1 MYPIVKI
8 KSNLD
13 VNINNKYE
21 HLPYYYDNIR
31 DITKISTTRIGARF
45 ATNLIPRLRAS
56 TYWSISYRQASNKA
70 NDQTNRILANRLI
83 VNMTCTPILKYFF
96 ANISYTYQH
105 QNSKT
110 YHQIDKENILN
121 IYAGAKVFNRQAEV
135 SITAFDLL
143 DSYRNRIIQLKNNY
157 TNYINRENFG
167 RYFTI
172 NFSWKFRKIKSNRID
187 ISRGVNW

>member
-1 MYPIVKI
+1 
-8 KSNLD
+8 
-13 VNINNKYE
+13 
-21 HLPYYYDNIR
+21 
-31 DITKISTTRIGARF
+31 
-45 ATNLIPRLRAS
+45 
-56 TYWSISYRQASNKA
+56 
-70 NDQTNRILANRLI
+70 
-83 VNMTCTPILKYFF
+83 MTCTPILKYFF

-143 DSYRNRIIQLKNNY
+143 DSYRNRIIQLKDNY

-167 RYFTI
+167 PQDHQLQKLFQVQEEFQPLCEPLYRKRR
-172 NFSWKFRKIKSNRID
+172 NFPQALQNQDWKS
-187 ISRGVNW
+187 